1 MDRAT
6 LISIRLTRNTQIYLM
21 DSTTLISIR
30 LTRNTD
36 LFDGQGY
43 TDKHYTN

>member
-1 MDRAT
+1 MDSTT

-36 LFDGQGY
+36 LFDGQHY
-43 TDKHYTN
+43 TDKH

>member
-1 MDRAT
+1 MESTT
-6 LISIRLTRNTQIYLM
+6 LISIRLTRNTDLF

-36 LFDGQGY
+36 LFDGEHY
-43 TDKHYTN
+43 TDNH

>member
-1 MDRAT
+1 MESTT

-21 DSTTLISIR
+21 DRATLISIR

-43 TDKHYTN
+43 TDKH

>member
-1 MDRAT
+1 MESTT
-6 LISIRLTRNTQIYLM
+6 LISIRLTRNTDLF

-36 LFDGQGY
+36 LFDGEHY
-43 TDKHYTN
+43 TDKH

>member
-1 MDRAT
+1 MESTT

-21 DSTTLISIR
+21 ESTTLITIR

-36 LFDGQGY
+36 LFDGECY
-43 TDKHYTN
+43 TDKH

>member
-1 MDRAT
+1 MESTT
-6 LISIRLTRNTQIYLM
+6 LISIRLTRNTHIYLM
-21 DSTTLISIR
+21 DRATLISIR

-43 TDKHYTN
+43 TDKH